1 MARPISLIEV
11 TSEELAELRRRSRAA
26 ITTQRDS
33 LRARIILAR
42 AEGFKEEDVAAKVG
56 VSLNTVSLWSKRFEE
71 EGIAGLVDKARRGRK
86 PSLMVLPSLTTSM
99 SKTTLQRSKMS

>member
-1 MARPISLIEV
+1 MSSMARPISLIEV

-26 ITTQRDS
+26 TTTQRDS

-42 AEGFKEEDVAAKVG
+42 AEGSKEEDVAVKVG

-71 EGIAGLVDKARRGRK
+71 EGLASGDTQNRPLGDV
-86 PSLMVLPSLTTSM
+86 
-99 SKTTLQRSKMS
+99 